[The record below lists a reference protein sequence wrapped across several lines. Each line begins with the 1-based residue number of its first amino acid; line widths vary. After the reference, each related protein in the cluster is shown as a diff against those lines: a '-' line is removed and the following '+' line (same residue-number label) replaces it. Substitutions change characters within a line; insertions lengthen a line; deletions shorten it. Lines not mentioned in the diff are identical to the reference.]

1 MKFETLGEYCK
12 WLEKNF
18 QPEQAIPTL
27 PVIIRLDGNNFHN
40 WTKGLARPFDEK
52 LVQLMADTTKFL
64 VGETNAVI
72 GYTQSDEITLIL
84 HSSDRNIEL
93 YHEGK
98 KQKILSKLTA
108 KCVNYFNTRRA
119 ELLLDHNKLAV
130 FDARMY
136 QVPSLHDACNQLLWR
151 ENDAIKNSIQ
161 MLAQSLF
168 SHNSLQKL
176 NSDEL
181 QFKMF
186 TEKQVNW
193 NELPANLKRGTY
205 VRRQRVSKPFTQEE
219 LAELPEQHNARKNPD
234 LVVERV
240 VVEAI
245 ELPVFKTIANQI
257 GVVFNGEEPGFKS
270 L

>member
-1 MKFETLGEYCK
+1 M
-12 WLEKNF
+12 
-18 QPEQAIPTL
+18 
-27 PVIIRLDGNNFHN
+27 DGNNFHN

-84 HSSDRNIEL
+84 HSSDRNVEL

-119 ELLLDHNKLAV
+119 ELLPDHNKLAV
-130 FDARMY
+130 FDARIY

-151 ENDAIKNSIQ
+151 ENDAIKNSVQ

-168 SHNSLQKL
+168 PHNALQGL
-176 NSDEL
+176 NTDAL
-181 QFKMF
+181 QNKMF
-186 TEKQVNW
+186 TEKSVNW
-193 NELPANLKRGTY
+193 NDLASNLKRGTY
-205 VRRQRVSKPFTQEE
+205 VRRRRVSKPFTKKE
-219 LAELPEQHNARKNPD
+219 LAELPAQHNAHKDPK
-234 LVVERV
+234 LVIDRV
-240 VVEAI
+240 VI
-245 ELPVFKTIANQI
+245 EDLNLPIFKKIANQVD
-257 GVVFNGEEPGFKS
+257 VVFNGSNPILKKD